1 MTVTSESHPPAGAL
15 IIIAFATFLALVVFT
30 APLTTLEAMTRE
42 LNLSSAGQAWVMGG
56 MPLGAACGL
65 LTQAP
70 SATHSAG
77 E

>member
-42 LNLSSAGQAWVMGG
+42 LNLSSA
-56 MPLGAACGL
+56 
-65 LTQAP
+65 
-70 SATHSAG
+70 SR
-77 E
+77 

>member
-1 MTVTSESHPPAGAL
+1 MTVTSESHPPAGGL

-56 MPLGAACGL
+56 MPLGAAC
-65 LTQAP
+65 
-70 SATHSAG
+70 
-77 E
+77 